1 MTEGSNPFDTVA
13 AVDLGSNSFHLIVA
27 RPRDGDLQ
35 ILDRLRE
42 MVRLASGLDEK
53 NQLSSEARERA
64 LECLARFGQRLRN
77 LPPGSVRIV
86 GTNTLRKARGS
97 DEFIAEAEELLG
109 HPIEVIAGREEARLI
124 YLGVSH
130 SLAEAGG
137 RHLVVD
143 IGGGS
148 TELITG
154 ERFEP
159 REMESLYMGC
169 VSYSRR
175 FFTDGV
181 VSAEAWARARTAAL
195 LELRGVRSLYRKG
208 WQDAVGASGTIKA
221 VGAIANAMGWCAQG
235 ISREALDKLG
245 AALVEAG
252 HVDKLQLDGLKP
264 ERLPVIAGGTAVLSA
279 IFEALE
285 IEQMQVSDWALR
297 EGLIYDLMGRIS
309 HEDVR
314 ERTIG
319 ALMSRFDVD
328 VEQAE
333 LVEATALE
341 LHRRV
346 AADWGLADEAAAE
359 DLGWAARTHELG
371 LAVAHGGYHKHGAY
385 LLENADLAGFSRNE
399 QQLLAL
405 LVRGHRRKLPMTE
418 LKALSK
424 PLRERSLRLLLLLR
438 LAVLL
443 RRGRGGEALPEFS
456 VKASDDGL
464 EIHFEE
470 GWLDGRPLNRA
481 DLEREA
487 GYWKAGK
494 MGLGFS

>member
-1 MTEGSNPFDTVA
+1 MTEGSTPFDTVA

-35 ILDRLRE
+35 TLDRLRE

-53 NQLSSEARERA
+53 NRLSDEARERA
-64 LECLARFGQRLRN
+64 LACLARFGQRLRT

-97 DEFIAEAEELLG
+97 DEFIAEAEALLG

-130 SLAEAGG
+130 SLAEANG

-159 REMESLYMGC
+159 DEMESLYMGC

-175 FFTDGV
+175 FFDGGV
-181 VSAEAWARARTAAL
+181 VTAEAWARARTAAL
-195 LELRGVRSLYRKG
+195 LELRGVRSLYRRG

-221 VGAIANAMGWCAQG
+221 VGAIANAMGWCEQG

-252 HVDKLQLDGLKP
+252 HVDKLTLEGLKS
-264 ERLPVIAGGTAVLSA
+264 ERLPVLAGGTAVLSA

-319 ALMSRFDVD
+319 ALMARFDVD
-328 VEQAE
+328 TEQAE
-333 LVEATALE
+333 LVETTALQMY
-341 LHRRV
+341 RAV
-346 AADWGLADEAAAE
+346 AKKWSLADEAAAE
-359 DLGWAARTHELG
+359 DLGWAARLHELG
-371 LAVAHGGYHKHGAY
+371 LAVAHGGHHKHGAY

-418 LKALSK
+418 LKALGK
-424 PLRERSLRLLLLLR
+424 GQRERSLRLMLLLR

-443 RRGRGGEALPEFS
+443 RRGRGGLPLPKFS
-456 VKASDDGL
+456 VKANDESL
-464 EIHFEE
+464 ELNFAD
-470 GWLDGRPLNRA
+470 GWLEGRPLNLA

-487 GYWKAGK
+487 SYWKAAK
-494 MGLGFS
+494 MVLKFS